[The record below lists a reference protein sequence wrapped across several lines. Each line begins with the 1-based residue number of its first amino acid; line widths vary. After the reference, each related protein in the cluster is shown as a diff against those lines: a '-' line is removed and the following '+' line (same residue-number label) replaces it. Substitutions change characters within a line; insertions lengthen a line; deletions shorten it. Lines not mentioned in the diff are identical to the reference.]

1 MAKKVA
7 NGVNKRQSSK
17 KRNYNLDTS
26 SSLRNESNFETGRSA
41 LNSDRLRDL
50 IDNPTVR
57 FVAAGIATAIL
68 SRLATNLSEKYPELS
83 RLLKENVDSFEGR
96 IGQYR
101 TGMGGGQERESR
113 V

>member
-1 MAKKVA
+1 MARKVA

-17 KRNYNLDTS
+17 QRNLNLDSGES
-26 SSLRNESNFETGRSA
+26 SRNESNFQIGRGA
-41 LNSDRLRDL
+41 LNSDRLREL

-57 FVAAGIATAIL
+57 YVAAGFATAIL

-96 IGQYR
+96 IGQFR